1 MNEQPNNR
9 KTLNDD
15 QMDQLLSSFYQM
27 EMPSKL
33 DRLPSSWPQLAVAAA
48 TTPTRSVTM
57 VSMSSTASKTFA
69 SDGGTYRS
77 GPSMGRRAVVA
88 VASLAACLA
97 VIVASN
103 FSKPVSEATIP
114 VSSGTAVSTTVDDVN
129 TTLQEIEGIDL
140 GGGET
145 SADAPPANQ

>member
-1 MNEQPNNR
+1 M
-9 KTLNDD
+9 
-15 QMDQLLSSFYQM
+15 
-27 EMPSKL
+27 
-33 DRLPSSWPQLAVAAA
+33 AA
-48 TTPTRSVTM
+48 R
-57 VSMSSTASKTFA
+57 TA
-69 SDGGTYRS
+69 R